1 MERLIE
7 WFNAGEMTITDNK
20 VFSCH
25 TILEID
31 NLSFIDDQV
40 NIMAGDI
47 DLYIRADDFEEKP
60 DGLYYVGNR
69 IDNIMG
75 RCYIVYS

>member
-7 WFNAGEMTITDNK
+7 WFNAGEMVTMTITDNK

-47 DLYIRADDFEEKP
+47 DLYIRADDFEEKS
-60 DGLYYVGNR
+60 DGLYYVGNNLE
-69 IDNIMG
+69 IELTI
-75 RCYIVYS
+75 

>member
-7 WFNAGEMTITDNK
+7 WFNAGEMVIMTITDNK

-60 DGLYYVGNR
+60 DGLYYVGNNLE
-69 IDNIMG
+69 IELTI
-75 RCYIVYS
+75 

>member
-1 MERLIE
+1 MKRLIE
-7 WFNAGEMTITDNK
+7 WFNAGEMVTMTITDNK

-47 DLYIRADDFEEKP
+47 DLYIRADDFEEKL
-60 DGLYYVGNR
+60 DGLYYVGNNLE
-69 IDNIMG
+69 IELTI
-75 RCYIVYS
+75 

>member
-7 WFNAGEMTITDNK
+7 WFNAGEMVTMTITDNK

-40 NIMAGDI
+40 NIMTFI
-47 DLYIRADDFEEKP
+47 SEPMILKKSQ
-60 DGLYYVGNR
+60 
-69 IDNIMG
+69 M
-75 RCYIVYS
+75 VYTMLGIIWK